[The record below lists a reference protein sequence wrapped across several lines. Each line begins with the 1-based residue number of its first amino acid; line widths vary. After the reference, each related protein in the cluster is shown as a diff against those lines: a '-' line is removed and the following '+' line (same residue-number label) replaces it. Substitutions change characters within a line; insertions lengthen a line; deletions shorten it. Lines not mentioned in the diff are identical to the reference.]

1 MKSIPHRLRR
11 AAAASMALFAGCA
24 GPYDEPTTSTYVLGT
39 IFVIIG
45 VALGVALIIS
55 LNEG

>member
-1 MKSIPHRLRR
+1 MKRLARR
-11 AAAASMALFAGCA
+11 VGPLALALLAGCA

-45 VALGVALIIS
+45 IALGVAVVMS